1 MRSSAA
7 KIQIVSFDDLF
18 QPDGAGQQTAVEQV
32 QDIPL
37 EKLISFRN
45 HPFQVRDDEEMRK
58 TVESVT
64 HYGVLVP
71 AIARPAD
78 GGRYELIS
86 GHRRKRASE
95 LAGKSTMPVIV
106 RTLDDDEATII
117 MVDANLQR
125 EKLLPGEKAFA
136 YKMKLEALKHQGK
149 RNDLTSARGVLK
161 LSARDKVAQ
170 DAGEKSGMIVA
181 RYVSLTKLLPPL
193 LALVDEGKLSVS
205 SAADYLSVLSESEQ
219 NDVMTVMERL
229 ELIPSKGQLV
239 KIKEHSKAGTLTSDV
254 INAILS
260 MERPVTPQVTL
271 KSSRLKQYFPR
282 NYTTQQMEAVIFA
295 LLETWSQQ
303 SLQGISDVS

>member
-7 KIQIVSFDDLF
+7 KIQIASFDDLF
-18 QPDGAGQQTAVEQV
+18 QPDGAGQQTAAEQV
-32 QDIPL
+32 CDIAL
-37 EKLISFRN
+37 EKLIPFRN
-45 HPFQVRDDEEMRK
+45 HPLQVRDDEEMRK
-58 TVESVT
+58 TVESVA

-125 EKLLPGEKAFA
+125 EKLLPSEKAFA

-229 ELIPSKGQLV
+229 ELIPSKGQLI

-254 INAILS
+254 ITTILS
-260 MERPVTPQVTL
+260 MERPVTHQVTL

-282 NYTTQQMEAVIFA
+282 NYTTQQMETVIFA

>member
-7 KIQIVSFDDLF
+7 KIQIASFDDLF
-18 QPDGAGQQTAVEQV
+18 QPDGAGQQTVAEQV
-32 QDIPL
+32 CDIAL
-37 EKLISFRN
+37 EKLISFHN
-45 HPFQVRDDEEMRK
+45 HPFQVRDDEEMQK
-58 TVESVT
+58 TVESVA
-64 HYGVLVP
+64 HYGVLMP

-125 EKLLPGEKAFA
+125 EKILPSERAFA

-149 RNDLTSARGVLK
+149 RNDLTSAPGELK
-161 LSARDKVAQ
+161 LTARDQIAQ
-170 DAGEKSGMIVA
+170 AAGEKSGSTVA
-181 RYVSLTKLLPPL
+181 RYISLTKLVAPL
-193 LALVDEGKLSVS
+193 LKLVDEGKLSVS

-219 NDVMTVMERL
+219 NDVMMVMERL
-229 ELIPSKGQLV
+229 TLIPSKGQLI
-239 KIKEHSKAGTLTSDV
+239 KIKEHSKAGTLTPDV

-260 MERPVTPQVTL
+260 TERPVTPQVTL

-282 NYTTQQMEAVIFA
+282 NYTAQQIEEVIFT
-295 LLETWSQQ
+295 LLETWSRQN
-303 SLQGISDVS
+303 LQCTSK